1 MDRKS
6 LPRLSDI
13 LEAISLIKDFVEDQN
28 LDDFLKDIKC
38 QKAVL
43 FQFIIIGEAVK
54 NIDEHLLNQYNYPWH
69 IPKSFRNFIAH
80 EYHNIKMER
89 VYLAINELNTL
100 YELVQQI
107 IKEKKTGL

>member
-54 NIDEHLLNQYNYPWH
+54 NIDEPFFHLLQRIGFY
-69 IPKSFRNFIAH
+69 R
-80 EYHNIKMER
+80 
-89 VYLAINELNTL
+89 LAIRITFHLHRSGNKRQVLRQGHVLLFFGPTRFCL
-100 YELVQQI
+100 
-107 IKEKKTGL
+107 G